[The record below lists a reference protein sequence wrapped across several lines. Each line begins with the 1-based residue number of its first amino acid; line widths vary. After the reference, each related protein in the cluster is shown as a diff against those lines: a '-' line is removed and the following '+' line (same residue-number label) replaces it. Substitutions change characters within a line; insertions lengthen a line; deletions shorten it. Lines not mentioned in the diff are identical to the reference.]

1 MTDYRQL
8 AEAIISGVGGKENVI
23 DVLHCATR
31 LRFTLK
37 EGALANAGRLK
48 SLDGIIMVIE
58 AGGQFQV
65 VIGNH
70 VHEVYL
76 TLLQA
81 LGLEEE
87 GARASEAAKA
97 KKNLLA
103 RFIDLVSAIFT
114 PFLGVMAASGILKGF
129 LALALACGW
138 TSRSSGAYLVWF
150 AASDAL
156 FFFFPLVLG
165 YTAGKKFGGTPFLTM
180 AAGGAL
186 VHPLIRTAA
195 EKASQTADTFFTV
208 PLSLM
213 DYSTTVIPVI
223 FAAWVCCQLEKQLNR
238 IMPQAIKNFVTPL
251 LCLMVTVPLTFLLI
265 GPLAIWIS
273 QQLANGFQLVYEFAP
288 ALAGLFLGSIWQ
300 VCVIFGLHW
309 GLVPL
314 MINNLSVL
322 GYDTMAPLLLAA
334 VMGQIGAVL
343 GVFLRTRNAKQKML
357 AGSAALAGLF
367 GITEPAIYGVTL
379 PLRRP
384 FFFGCIAGGLGGA
397 VIGYF
402 HSRIWSF
409 GLVSLFSFAQ
419 IIPPQGV
426 NATVFGAI
434 AGATFALLLACLL
447 TFFAGGITG
456 SGPQDAAAVSE
467 SVHHEAATPAPDT
480 FAVKTI
486 PAPLSGNLVPLEKV
500 ADATFASGMLG
511 KGAALLPVTGEV
523 VAPFFGEVMTLMET
537 RHAIGLRSD
546 DGIELLIHVGI
557 DTVKL
562 QGEHFTALVKPG
574 DRIMPGDLL
583 LRFNPQAI
591 SAAGFDLTTPIII
604 CNSDVY
610 AAVHVATAAAAL
622 HSGAPLLI
630 VHR

>member
-1 MTDYRQL
+1 MTDYRLL
-8 AEAIISGVGGKENVI
+8 AEAIISGIGGKENVI

-37 EGALANAGRLK
+37 EGGRADADRLK
-48 SLDGIIMVIE
+48 ALDGIIMVIE

-76 TLLQA
+76 ALLQM

-87 GARASEAAKA
+87 GIRPPEAAKA
-97 KKNLLA
+97 KNTLLA

-114 PFLGVMAASGILKGF
+114 PFLGVMAASGIVKGF
-129 LALALACGW
+129 LALALVCGW
-138 TSRSSGAYLVWF
+138 TSHSSGTYLVWF

-156 FFFFPLVLG
+156 FFFFPLALG
-165 YTAGKKFGGTPFLTM
+165 YTAGKKFGGSPFLTL
-180 AAGGAL
+180 AVGGAL
-186 VHPLIRTAA
+186 VHPLIRSAT
-195 EKASQTADTFFTV
+195 ENASQTVSTFFAL
-208 PLSLM
+208 PLSFI
-213 DYSTTVIPVI
+213 DYSTTVIPII
-223 FAAWVCCQLEKQLNR
+223 FAAWVCCWLEKQLNR

-251 LCLMVTVPLTFLLI
+251 LCLMITVPLTFLLI
-265 GPLAIWIS
+265 GPLAIGIS
-273 QQLANGFQLVYEFAP
+273 QQLANGFQIVYEFAP
-288 ALAGLFLGSIWQ
+288 ALAGLFLGSLWQ

-343 GVFLRTRNAKQKML
+343 GVFLRTRNAKQKMM
-357 AGSAALAGLF
+357 AGSSALAGLF

-384 FFFGCIAGGLGGA
+384 FFFGCLAGGLGGA
-397 VIGYF
+397 VTGYF

-426 NATVFGAI
+426 DATVIGAI
-434 AGATFALLLACLL
+434 VGATVALLLACLL
-447 TFFAGGITG
+447 TFFCGGLKRAEQ
-456 SGPQDAAAVSE
+456 QDTAAVSE
-467 SVHHEAATPAPDT
+467 FGQQEATTSAPDACAATT
-480 FAVKTI
+480 LL
-486 PAPLSGNLVPLEKV
+486 APLGGNLLPLETV
-500 ADATFASGMLG
+500 ADLTFASGILG
-511 KGAALLPVTGEV
+511 KGTAILPVTGDV
-523 VAPFFGEVMTLMET
+523 VAPFSGEVMTLTET

-546 DGIELLIHVGI
+546 DGIELLIHVGL

-562 QGEHFTALVKPG
+562 RGEHFTALVKPG
-574 DRIMPGDLL
+574 DRIMPGDRLL
-583 LRFNPQAI
+583 TFDLQAI

-604 CNSDVY
+604 CNSEAY
-610 AAVHVATAAAAL
+610 AAVRVATSAATL
-622 HSGAPLLI
+622 SSGAPLLT